1 MDSQDIRA
9 QDGVLPQG
17 MRALPAGLWLL
28 IIPNLWLFL
37 AFRGEGGGIDLA
49 QPVAPLEAMRW
60 LAYGVGWVLLNLLV
74 LRMGGKMERHLLHP
88 LRQIIAAMEA
98 VRHAHWREHGFEH
111 ELRFSWR
118 HAVRDMHQLAALL
131 REHHR
136 KHQEVREA
144 LASSQQLI
152 AQFTA
157 RQETIVQATHSEV
170 GQQYRCVLSYANYLE
185 EQILAHKLESSL
197 RQDFD
202 DVCESSFSLKLI
214 AGALAGLDNAPSSPE
229 ALAPVPLAELLKQ
242 TMLALAPALDRRS
255 MRLSTAEVDLDVV
268 AQGDASILA
277 HVLWMML
284 LGMIRFAAEESL
296 LRIRCLPSRDGTQA
310 LMSIVVSEL
319 SPGSLSEAQ
328 REAYLL
334 RKQHHLSP
342 HLFAQAIREHAHV
355 QLAELLLGRV
365 GGSISVLPLTV
376 SACEICVA
384 LPSVAR
390 EDDTL

>member
-37 AFRGEGGGIDLA
+37 AFRGEGGGVDLA

-136 KHQEVREA
+136 KHQ
-144 LASSQQLI
+144 
-152 AQFTA
+152 
-157 RQETIVQATHSEV
+157 HHW
-170 GQQYRCVLSYANYLE
+170 LE
-185 EQILAHKLESSL
+185 EQPGQTEVRLPKT
-197 RQDFD
+197 D
-202 DVCESSFSLKLI
+202 DEITPNQHPCH
-214 AGALAGLDNAPSSPE
+214 
-229 ALAPVPLAELLKQ
+229 
-242 TMLALAPALDRRS
+242 
-255 MRLSTAEVDLDVV
+255 V
-268 AQGDASILA
+268 AKGI
-277 HVLWMML
+277 
-284 LGMIRFAAEESL
+284 
-296 LRIRCLPSRDGTQA
+296 
-310 LMSIVVSEL
+310 
-319 SPGSLSEAQ
+319 
-328 REAYLL
+328 
-334 RKQHHLSP
+334 
-342 HLFAQAIREHAHV
+342 
-355 QLAELLLGRV
+355 
-365 GGSISVLPLTV
+365 
-376 SACEICVA
+376 
-384 LPSVAR
+384 
-390 EDDTL
+390 